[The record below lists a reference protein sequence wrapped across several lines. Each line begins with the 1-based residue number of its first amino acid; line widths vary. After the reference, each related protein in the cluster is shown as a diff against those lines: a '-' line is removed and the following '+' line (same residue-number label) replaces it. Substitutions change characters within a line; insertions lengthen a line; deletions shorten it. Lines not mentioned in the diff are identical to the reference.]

1 VGKTADLVEKQVKK
15 VILEKVVSNCMLSNL
30 PSELQ
35 NLDISDFGIND
46 FKLYKYQQKAIE
58 NILHC
63 LNIYFSNNQPDK
75 ENLLDL
81 YRNNEMDGE
90 LEDRLIIKNED
101 ENFDFL
107 SDHYEV
113 SDEKI
118 EFKHIIN
125 RAGFWMATGSG
136 KTLVMVKLIDIL
148 FKLIKHNQIPEKDI
162 LILAPKDR
170 IIKQIREH
178 IDIFNQNG
186 KLQIIFRELRDWEKV
201 KHNQGNLFGENSV
214 TVFYYRADNI
224 TDQDKDKQVDY
235 KTYLNNGNWYLILDE
250 AHKGDSEFSKRQQY
264 YTVLSQNGF
273 LFNFSATFTDDIDI
287 ATTVFNFNLKKF
299 IEAGYGKN
307 IKITNQEYR
316 SFRVRTNE
324 EYTEDEKKQIVLE
337 SLILFSAIKKE
348 TESLQSVNPNIYH
361 SPLLVTI
368 ANSVHTIDADLK
380 MFFAQLVE
388 IAKGN
393 FEITKARD
401 QILSDLR
408 EEPNYIFG
416 NDVPINNPTLRVI
429 QSITK
434 NDIFKYCFNAPSYGS
449 IEVVHISGNSK
460 ELAFRLTTSEKH
472 FCLLVAADVMKWE
485 TNVLEDYLIAETP
498 ITKSFFDSINE
509 PNSDINILLGSRI
522 FSEGWD
528 SNRPNVINFINIGVD
543 EGARKFVM
551 QALGRGVRIQPF
563 NNERKRFGEISHRKD
578 HFTNE
583 EIRKINDHKQAIE
596 SLFILATKKEVVK
609 NIVDDAEVSQNEWK
623 TVKEVQKTV
632 INKPLYFPV
641 YKNGNYKNDKKYKIH
656 RDDFSSVKELIDS
669 TNHKILAVENEIQV
683 RTLNKLDDKDN
694 FTFSGN
700 IENGDSLNKLK
711 SVNSHFNEIPK
722 VLHRFE
728 IVTNEIKHFQHIQTR
743 NRPSGELLALENEI
757 KEQLEDDSKYTV
769 VDMVRLHKSG
779 EISEQQL
786 LKFIQK
792 QEERDSSDFGIY
804 FKVLYQHYY
813 NPILLS
819 EQNHEGEYR
828 HIINVESEKKF
839 LEALEK
845 YAEQDDSKLIEF
857 DWWYFSKLDESIDQ
871 VNIPYYDE
879 KEKKFRDFSPDFVFW
894 LKKDNNY
901 FVVFVDPKGTV
912 IPANAINKIDGFND
926 LFSNDVR
933 QGEDIIQISLWYYN
947 PNDLG
952 FPSKYS
958 NYWTDDLV
966 KVFDLV

>member
-1 VGKTADLVEKQVKK
+1 MKK
-15 VILEKVVSNCMLSNL
+15 VILDKVVSNCSLSDL
-30 PSELQ
+30 PPEFQ
-35 NLDISDFGIND
+35 NLDITDFGID
-46 FKLYKYQQKAIE
+46 MSLYSYQQTAIE

-75 ENLLDL
+75 ENLLEL
-81 YRNNEMDGE
+81 YRNNEMDSE
-90 LEDRLIIKNED
+90 LEGRLNINNDD
-101 ENFDFL
+101 ENFVFL
-107 SDHYEV
+107 SDKFEV
-113 SDEKI
+113 SDDKI
-118 EFKHIIN
+118 EFKEIIN
-125 RAGFWMATGSG
+125 RAGLWMATGSG

-148 FKLIKHNQIPEKDI
+148 FKLIKYNQIPEKDI

-170 IIKQIREH
+170 ILNQIQDH
-178 IDIFNQNG
+178 IDIYNQSGN
-186 KLQIIFRELRDWEKV
+186 LQIEFRDLRDWEKV

-224 TDQDKDKQVDY
+224 TEKDKDKQVDY

-264 YTVLSQNGF
+264 YTVFSQNGF

-316 SFRVRTNE
+316 SFRVRTND
-324 EYTEDEKKQIVLE
+324 EYTVDEKKQIVLE
-337 SLILFSAIKKE
+337 SLILFSAVKME
-348 TESLQSVNPNIYH
+348 AEALQSVKPDIYH
-361 SPLLVTI
+361 NPLLVTI

-380 MFFAQLVE
+380 IFFAQLVE

-393 FEITKARD
+393 FEIKEARD
-401 QILSDLR
+401 KILTDLR

-416 NDVPINNPTLRVI
+416 NDVPIINSTLRVI

-434 NDIFKYCFNAPSYGS
+434 NDIFKYCFNAPSSGS

-460 ELAFRLTTSEKH
+460 ELAFRLTTSDKH

-485 TNVLEDYLIAETP
+485 ANVLEDYLIAETP
-498 ITKSFFDSINE
+498 ITKSFFESINDR
-509 PNSDINILLGSRI
+509 NSDINILLGSRI

-563 NNERKRFGEISHRKD
+563 NNERKRFGEINHRED
-578 HFTNE
+578 HFTND
-583 EIRKINDHKQAIE
+583 EIQEINGHKQAIE

-609 NIVDDAEVSQNEWK
+609 NIVNDVEVSQDEWK
-623 TVKEVQKTV
+623 TVKEIQKTD
-632 INKPLYFPV
+632 IDRPLYFPV
-641 YKNGNYKNDKKYKIH
+641 YKDADHKNDKKYGIH
-656 RDDFSSVKELIDS
+656 RDDFGKVKELIDS
-669 TNHKILAVENEIQV
+669 TSHKILAVESNIQI
-683 RTLNKLDDKDN
+683 RTFNKLDDDSN
-694 FTFSGN
+694 FKFSG
-700 IENGDSLNKLK
+700 IVENGDSLNRLK
-711 SVNSHFNEIPK
+711 SIDNHFNEIPK

-757 KEQLEDDSKYTV
+757 KEQLEDESQYSM
-769 VDMVRLHKSG
+769 VDMVRLHKTG

-786 LKFIQK
+786 LEFIQR
-792 QEERDSSDFGIY
+792 QEERDSSELGIS
-804 FKVLYQHYY
+804 FRVLGQHYY
-813 NPILLS
+813 NPILLTDTGY
-819 EQNHEGEYR
+819 EGEYR
-828 HIINVESEKKF
+828 HIINVESEKNF
-839 LEALEK
+839 LEALEI
-845 YAEQDDSKLIEF
+845 YAEQENSKLNDF

-879 KEKKFRDFSPDFVFW
+879 KEKKFGNFSPDFVFW

-901 FVVFVDPKGTV
+901 FIIFVDPKGTV
-912 IPANAINKIDGFND
+912 IPANAINKIDGFNEIFTD
-926 LFSNDVR
+926 DFC

-952 FPSKYS
+952 FTSEYS
-958 NYWTDDLV
+958 DYWTDDLE

>member
-1 VGKTADLVEKQVKK
+1 MKK
-15 VILEKVVSNCMLSNL
+15 VVLEKVISNRNLSDL
-30 PSELQ
+30 PSEFQ

-46 FKLYKYQQKAIE
+46 FTLYEYQHKAIE

-63 LNIYFSNNQPDK
+63 LNIYFSNNQPGKDI
-75 ENLLDL
+75 LLEL
-81 YRNNEMDGE
+81 YRNNEMDSK
-90 LEDRLIIKNED
+90 LEDRLNINNDD
-101 ENFDFL
+101 ENFNFL
-107 SDHYEV
+107 SDHYVV

-118 EFKHIIN
+118 EFKEIIN

-170 IIKQIREH
+170 ILKQIQEH

-186 KLQIIFRELRDWEKV
+186 KLQIEFRELRDWEKV
-201 KHNQGNLFGENSV
+201 KHNQGNLFSENSV

-224 TDQDKDKQVDY
+224 TDQNKDKQVDY

-287 ATTVFNFNLKKF
+287 ASTVFNFNLKKF

-316 SFRVRTNE
+316 SFRVSTND
-324 EYTEDEKKQIVLE
+324 EYNEDEKKQIVLE
-337 SLILFSAIKKE
+337 SLILFSAVKKE
-348 TESLQSVNPNIYH
+348 AEALQSVNPDIYH
-361 SPLLVTI
+361 NPLLVTI

-393 FEITKARD
+393 FEIVEPRD
-401 QILSDLR
+401 KILSDLR
-408 EEPNYIFG
+408 EDPNYLFR
-416 NDVPINNPTLRVI
+416 NDVPISNSTLRVI

-434 NDIFKYCFNAPSYGS
+434 DDIFNYCFNASSSGS

-485 TNVLEDYLIAETP
+485 ANVLEDYLIAETP
-498 ITKSFFDSINE
+498 ITKSFFDSINKQ
-509 PNSDINILLGSRI
+509 NSDINILLGSRI

-563 NNERKRFGEISHRKD
+563 NNERKRFGEIINREN

-583 EIRKINDHKQAIE
+583 EIRKINDHKQAVE

-609 NIVDDAEVSQNEWK
+609 NIVKDADVSQDEWK
-623 TVKEVQKTV
+623 TVKEIQKTV
-632 INKPLYFPV
+632 IDKPLYFPI
-641 YKNGNYKNDKKYKIH
+641 YKDADHKNDKKYKIH
-656 RDDFSSVKELIDS
+656 RDDFGIVKELIDS
-669 TNHKILAVENEIQV
+669 TSHKILAVESNIQI
-683 RTLNKLDDKDN
+683 RTLNKLNDDSN
-694 FTFSGN
+694 FKFSGSV
-700 IENGDSLNKLK
+700 ENGDSLNKLK
-711 SVNSHFNEIPK
+711 SIDIHFNEIPK

-728 IVTNEIKHFQHIQTR
+728 IVTNEIKHFQHIQVK
-743 NRPSGELLALENEI
+743 NRPAGELIILENEI
-757 KEQLEDDSKYTV
+757 KDKLAGHTFTKE
-769 VDMVRLHKSG
+769 DMVKRFADKK
-779 EISEQQL
+779 ISEQEL
-786 LKFIQK
+786 LKFWDEIEK
-792 QEERDSSDFGIY
+792 KKDSGIGIEL
-804 FKVLYQHYY
+804 KTINEHYY
-813 NPILLS
+813 NPVLLTEPDHDS
-819 EQNHEGEYR
+819 DFR
-828 HIINVESEKKF
+828 HVVNIESEKIF
-839 LEALEK
+839 LESLED
-845 YAEQDDSKLIEF
+845 YANQEDSKLNVF
-857 DWWYFSKLDESIDQ
+857 DWWFFSKLDETIDD
-871 VNIPYYDE
+871 VKIPYYNRTE
-879 KEKKFRDFSPDFVFW
+879 QRYSDFNPDFVFW
-894 LKKDNNY
+894 LKKGNHY
-901 FVVFVDPKGTV
+901 FITFVDPKGTEHLKNP
-912 IPANAINKIDGFND
+912 IDKIDGFNEI
-926 LFSNDVR
+926 FSNNVA
-933 QGEDIIQISLWYYN
+933 QEEITIQVSLWYYN
-947 PNDLG
+947 PDKPG
-952 FPSKYS
+952 EFIGDYE
-958 NYWTDDLV
+958 NYWTDDLN
-966 KVFDLV
+966 KIFDLV

>member
-1 VGKTADLVEKQVKK
+1 VKK
-15 VILEKVVSNCMLSNL
+15 VILEKVVSNCSLNDL
-30 PSELQ
+30 PHEFQ
-35 NLDISDFGIND
+35 NLDISDFGING
-46 FKLYKYQQKAIE
+46 FKLYEYQHKAIE

-81 YRNNEMDGE
+81 YKNNEMDGD
-90 LEDRLIIKNED
+90 LEDRLNINNED

-107 SDHYEV
+107 SDNYEV

-118 EFKHIIN
+118 EFKEIIN

-170 IIKQIREH
+170 ILKQIQEH
-178 IDIFNQNG
+178 IAIFNQNG
-186 KLQIIFRELRDWEKV
+186 KLQIEFRELRDWEKV

-224 TDQDKDKQVDY
+224 TEQDKDKQVDY

-316 SFRVRTNE
+316 SFRVSTND
-324 EYTEDEKKQIVLE
+324 EYNEDEKKQIVLE

-348 TESLQSVNPNIYH
+348 AETLQSVKTNIYH
-361 SPLLVTI
+361 NPLLVTI

-393 FEITKARD
+393 FEIAEAKD
-401 QILSDLR
+401 KILSDLR
-408 EEPNYIFG
+408 EDSNYLFG
-416 NDVPINNPTLRVI
+416 NNEPIDHSTLRVI

-434 NDIFKYCFNAPSYGS
+434 KDVFRYCFNASSSGS

-472 FCLLVAADVMKWE
+472 FCLLVAADVLKWE
-485 TNVLEDYLIAETP
+485 ANVLEDYLITDTP
-498 ITKSFFDSINE
+498 ITKSFFDSINKQ
-509 PNSDINILLGSRI
+509 NSDINILLGSRI

-528 SNRPNVINFINIGVD
+528 SNRPNVINFINIGID

-563 NNERKRFGEISHRKD
+563 NNERKRFSEITNREN

-583 EIRKINDHKQAIE
+583 EIQEINDHKQAVE

-609 NIVDDAEVSQNEWK
+609 NIVKDAEVSQDEWK
-623 TVKEVQKTV
+623 TVKEVQKSD
-632 INKPLYFPV
+632 IERPLYFPV
-641 YKNGNYKNDKKYKIH
+641 YKDANHKNDKKYKIH
-656 RDDFSSVKELIDS
+656 RDDFSNVKNLINS
-669 TNHKILAVENEIQV
+669 TSHKILAVEDEIQI
-683 RTLNKLDDKDN
+683 RTLNKLDDVDPN

-700 IENGDSLNKLK
+700 VENGDSLNKLK
-711 SVNSHFNEIPK
+711 SINTHFNEIPK

-728 IVTNEIKHFQHIQTR
+728 IVTNEIKHFEHIQTR

-757 KEQLEDDSKYTV
+757 KEQLKDDGHFSV
-769 VDMVRLHKSG
+769 VDMVRLHKDG
-779 EISEQQL
+779 KVSEQQL
-786 LKFIQK
+786 LDFIKK
-792 QEERDSSDFGIY
+792 QEERDYSDFGVY

-813 NPILLS
+813 NPILLT
-819 EQNHEGEYR
+819 EQNNEGEFR
-828 HIINVESEKKF
+828 HIINVESEKDF
-839 LEALEK
+839 LDALEN
-845 YAEQDDSKLIEF
+845 YAEQENSKLNDF
-857 DWWYFSKLDESIDQ
+857 DWWYFSKLDESLDE

-879 KEKKFRDFSPDFVFW
+879 IEKKFRDFSPDFVFW

-901 FVVFVDPKGTV
+901 FIVFIDPKGTV
-912 IPANAINKIDGFND
+912 IPANAINKIDGFNE
-926 LFSNDVR
+926 LFSNDVS

-958 NYWTDDLV
+958 DYWTDDLE